1 MAEKK
6 ICDVCG
12 KKINGIN
19 SIANIVEESVLCSS
33 CYEKLKGFKVTKK
46 YSSMEELEKD
56 QSLYMTM
63 ARQLEYGDDIISS
76 LEKHFQR
83 KKRILEEKQQAQ
95 QYLMTTG
102 SFLQGYTIEKYL
114 GIVSGQV
121 VIGSGFFSSFEA
133 SLADLSGTEAS
144 GYTDKLDLAKE
155 VAQKRAVY
163 KSVKLGGNALIGV
176 DVEYTTFTN
185 DLMSVIFTGTSVL
198 VRRDDKS
205 E

>member
-56 QSLYMTM
+56 RSLYMTM

>member
-19 SIANIVEESVLCSS
+19 SIANVVEESILCSN

-56 QSLYMTM
+56 QNLYLTM
-63 ARQLEYGDDIISS
+63 ARQLEYGDNIISS

-83 KKRILEEKQQAQ
+83 KKRILEEKQQTQ

-163 KSVKLGGNALIGV
+163 KSVRLGGNALIGV

-198 VRRDDKS
+198 VRRDDES
-205 E
+205 Q

>member
-83 KKRILEEKQQAQ
+83 KKRIIEEKQQAQ

>member
-1 MAEKK
+1 MDGILVINKSKGLTSNDIVKKVKK
-6 ICDVCG
+6 ILNTKVGHTGTLDPNATGVLPLLLGNATKISKYLINHDKEYEAVIKLGAKTTTADVEG
-12 KKINGIN
+12 K
-19 SIANIVEESVLCSS
+19 
-33 CYEKLKGFKVTKK
+33 
-46 YSSMEELEKD
+46 
-56 QSLYMTM
+56 
-63 ARQLEYGDDIISS
+63 II
-76 LEKHFQR
+76 
-83 KKRILEEKQQAQ
+83 EEKEQTQ

-102 SFLQGYTIEKYL
+102 SFLQGYTIERYL

-121 VIGSGFFSSFEA
+121 VVGSGFLSSFEA